1 MNNFEKLN
9 MMNLIKRYLTVML
22 AACMALV
29 LVGCGGGGV
38 VPSNGVQIRA
48 LSADFG
54 ARKAVSYSP
63 YRSTS
68 TDGTNFQSEVV
79 TPANVLQDLRLLQ
92 DGGFTLIRLFN
103 SSDAM
108 AKVVL
113 ETIKNNNLDIK
124 VMLGVWI
131 QSGNPGAMNDAEI
144 ARAVALTITK
154 ALFWP

>member
-1 MNNFEKLN
+1 MINFEKMN
-9 MMNLIKRYLTVML
+9 MTTLVKRYLAVMM
-22 AACMALV
+22 AACIALV
-29 LVGCGGGGV
+29 LLGCGGGGV

-54 ARKAVSYSP
+54 TRKAVSYAP
-63 YRSTS
+63 YRSTN
-68 TDGTNFQSEVV
+68 TDNTNFQNELV

-113 ETIKNNNLDIK
+113 ETIKTNNLDIK
-124 VMLGVWI
+124 
-131 QSGNPGAMNDAEI
+131 
-144 ARAVALTITK
+144 
-154 ALFWP
+154 

>member
-54 ARKAVSYSP
+54 ARTRSIEAGRVAMQALLPTLKAK
-63 YRSTS
+63 
-68 TDGTNFQSEVV
+68 
-79 TPANVLQDLRLLQ
+79 
-92 DGGFTLIRLFN
+92 
-103 SSDAM
+103 M
-108 AKVVL
+108 ADF
-113 ETIKNNNLDIK
+113 E
-124 VMLGVWI
+124 MG
-131 QSGNPGAMNDAEI
+131 
-144 ARAVALTITK
+144 R
-154 ALFWP
+154 